1 MLRRFPFRHFQ
12 RCHSSLAVLNFNNK
26 EITVSINEKP
36 VTFNNVFLR
45 DSSRSPDSVDPI
57 SSQKLFTTAEGAT
70 NLSIN
75 GPPSVENS
83 KEPSLKVQWNNDG
96 KIIDSSYPV
105 SFLERYSTPSG
116 RRIEKF
122 FDEDRKLWDKNELES
137 NLPSLQIDYKD
148 ILNKEESFFQALYN
162 LNRYG
167 LTFVNNIPQPEL
179 TNMTE
184 ENSYQWPVFQIASKF
199 GYIKKTF
206 YGTLFDVKN
215 QKEKAVNIA
224 YTNTFLPLHMDL
236 LYYESPP
243 GLQLLHA
250 IQNSTLGGENI
261 FCDSFLAAEHVRQVD
276 PDAYTA
282 LTKIPITYHYD
293 NNNEYYYYKRPLIIE
308 DAEIGAG
315 FPKISAINYAPPFQG
330 PLEHGIE
337 KSDPNYSM
345 FDDFIRGMKL
355 FETYINE
362 PENHFEIKMKEGSCV
377 IFENR
382 RALHSRNEFS
392 DSNNG
397 DRWLMGTYVD
407 GDSFRSKLRVGY
419 RKFLINKN

>member
-1 MLRRFPFRHFQ
+1 MPLQ
-12 RCHSSLAVLNFNNK
+12 LGSIEFNNK
-26 EITVSINEKP
+26 EIAVSINEKP
-36 VTFNNVFLR
+36 FTFNNVFLR
-45 DSSRSPDSVDPI
+45 DASRSPDSVDPI

-75 GPPSVENS
+75 SPPLVDSAT
-83 KEPSLKVQWNNDG
+83 EPALKVQWNNDG

-116 RRIEKF
+116 RR
-122 FDEDRKLWDKNELES
+122 DRKLWDKQELES
-137 NLPSLQIDYKD
+137 NLESLQINYED

-167 LTFVNNIPQPEL
+167 LTFVNNIPHPEL
-179 TNMTE
+179 TTMSE
-184 ENSYQWPVFQIASKF
+184 DNSAEWPVFKIASRF

-215 QKEKAVNIA
+215 QKDKAVNIA

-236 LYYESPP
+236 LYYESP
-243 GLQLLHA
+243 QA
-250 IQNSTLGGENI
+250 CSGENI
-261 FCDSFLAAEHVRQVD
+261 FCDSFLAAEHVRKVD
-276 PDAYTA
+276 PAAYTA

-308 DAEIGAG
+308 DAEIGDG
-315 FPKISAINYAPPFQG
+315 FPEIAAINYAPPFQG
-330 PLEHGIE
+330 HW
-337 KSDPNYSM
+337 KS
-345 FDDFIRGMKL
+345 L

-362 PENHFEIKMKEGSCV
+362 PENHFEIKMPEGSCV

-392 DSNNG
+392 DLNNG
-397 DRWLMGTYVD
+397 DRWLMGTY
-407 GDSFRSKLRVGY
+407 
-419 RKFLINKN
+419 